1 MRPTNRR
8 RTLAIAGCV
17 GTLLVAINQSGP
29 LLSGPR
35 TALLW
40 ARVALD
46 YVVPFAVSN
55 LGVLAGTHAGK
66 SPVMPAGAEP
76 QSGGSPLARPRRRAR
91 VAVLAIVI
99 VMVAVAGGAFLAH
112 PGSTTRASSAPSS
125 REETRT
131 SSDATTGTYTL
142 LDGRAVSLA
151 ALRGRP
157 ALVWFV
163 APGCSSCQA
172 SIPVMASHLS
182 AFVVAKTRVL
192 VLGIYGALPA
202 GQAGLSQFASFGS
215 ATAGPDFSS
224 LAWTWALASLRLT
237 TAYDPAGVPDEY
249 FLLDS
254 AGRVVYTGATV
265 VSTIGVLLGHLDSL
279 VGTRPSGSSSSPTSA
294 PSGTLP

>member
-8 RTLAIAGCV
+8 RTRAIAGCV

-66 SPVMPAGAEP
+66 SPVMPDGAEP
-76 QSGGSPLARPRRRAR
+76 PPGRSPLGRPRRRAR

-99 VMVAVAGGAFLAH
+99 LMVTVAGALLAH

-131 SSDATTGTYTL
+131 SSDATTATYTL

-182 AFVVAKTRVL
+182 AFAVAKTRVL

-202 GQAGLSQFASFGS
+202 GQAGLSQLASFGS

-224 LAWTWALASLRLT
+224 PAWTWALASLRLT
-237 TAYDPAGVPDEY
+237 TAYDPEGVPDEY

-279 VGTRPSGSSSSPTSA
+279 VGTRPAGSSSSPTSA

>member
-76 QSGGSPLARPRRRAR
+76 QSGGSPLARPRRKAR
-91 VAVLAIVI
+91 VAVLAIVM
-99 VMVAVAGGAFLAH
+99 VMVVVAGGAFRAH
-112 PGSTTRASSAPSS
+112 RSTTRASSAPSS

-131 SSDATTGTYTL
+131 SSDATTATYTL

-182 AFVVAKTRVL
+182 AFAVAKTRVL

-202 GQAGLSQFASFGS
+202 GQAGLSQLASFGS
-215 ATAGPDFSS
+215 ATAGPEFSS
-224 LAWTWALASLRLT
+224 PAWTWALASLRLT
-237 TAYDPAGVPDEY
+237 TAYDPEGVPDEY

-279 VGTRPSGSSSSPTSA
+279 VGTWPSGSSSSPTSA

>member
-8 RTLAIAGCV
+8 RTLGIAGCV

-46 YVVPFAVSN
+46 YVVPLTVSN
-55 LGVLAGTHAGK
+55 LGVLAGTHAGR
-66 SPVMPAGAEP
+66 SAVMPDGAEP
-76 QSGGSPLARPRRRAR
+76 PPGRSPLGRPRRRAR

-99 VMVAVAGGAFLAH
+99 LMVTVAGALLAH

-131 SSDATTGTYTL
+131 SSDATTATYTL
-142 LDGRAVSLA
+142 LDGRTVSLA

-157 ALVWFV
+157 ALLWFV

-182 AFVVAKTRVL
+182 AFAAARTRVL

-202 GQAGLSQFASFGS
+202 GQAGLSQLASFGS
-215 ATAGPDFSS
+215 ATAGPAFSS
-224 LAWTWALASLRLT
+224 PAWTWALASLRLT
-237 TAYDPAGVPDEY
+237 TAYDPDGIPDEY

-254 AGRVVYTGATV
+254 AGKVVYTGATP
-265 VSTIGVLLGHLDSL
+265 VSTIVVLLGHLDSL
-279 VGTRPSGSSSSPTSA
+279 TGTRPAGSSSSPMSA